1 MATLNLSP
9 NSVPAPAIQ
18 HDWVRWSLVEVVVI
32 VDPFTGVP
40 MAHDAPFSAVGEQ
53 VACRACGEPL
63 TDSSI
68 LVACTGEQ
76 E

>member
-1 MATLNLSP
+1 MAILNPAVSP
-9 NSVPAPAIQ
+9 TPAPAIQ

-53 VACRACGEPL
+53 VACRTCGEPL
-63 TDSSI
+63 TDSSV
-68 LVACTGEQ
+68 LVACTGE